1 MCNHNT
7 LSLVIIILL
16 TLTLPAT
23 AYSLDVNTTINRTS
37 MSIWTNQSKQ
47 KTEIKTNSVND
58 TKHTKYIKK
67 KKKNNENKKIPQQLL
82 KIDY

>member
-1 MCNHNT
+1 
-7 LSLVIIILL
+7 
-16 TLTLPAT
+16 
-23 AYSLDVNTTINRTS
+23 